1 MSERDPGLEPFD
13 ALIGTWTTEATH
25 PMLDAVVPG
34 EITFE
39 WLAGGQYLIMRSR
52 NDHELFPDS
61 IGVIGAPEDGDGL
74 VLEYFDSRGVRR
86 TYGAAIEDGVLKQ
99 WRDDPTFA
107 QRYEAKLA
115 PDAFTGLWQV
125 AETPGEW
132 KDDLAVR
139 YRRRGEQVHP

>member
-39 WLAGGQYLIMRSR
+39 WLAGGHYLILRSR

-86 TYGAAIEDGVLKQ
+86 TYRIAIEDGVLRQ
-99 WRDDPTFA
+99 WREGAPFD
-107 QRYEAKLA
+107 QRYEAELA
-115 PDAFTGLWQV
+115 AGAFTGLWQA
-125 AETPGEW
+125 AETPGDW
-132 KDDLAVR
+132 RDDLAVR
-139 YRRRGEQVHP
+139 YRRGGEQVHP

>member
-1 MSERDPGLEPFD
+1 MSERDPALEPFD
-13 ALIGTWTTEATH
+13 ALIGAWATEAVH

-34 EITFE
+34 AITFE
-39 WLAGGQYLIMRSR
+39 WLEGGRFLIMRSR

-61 IGVIGAPEDGDGL
+61 IGVIGAAEDGAGL

-86 TYGAAIEDGVLKQ
+86 TYRVAIEDGVLKQ
-99 WRDDPTFA
+99 WREGEPFD

-115 PDAFTGLWQV
+115 PDAFSGLWQV
-125 AETPGEW
+125 AETPGDW

-139 YRRRGEQVHP
+139 YRRG

>member
-1 MSERDPGLEPFD
+1 MSEHNPALAPFD
-13 ALIGTWTTEATH
+13 ALIGTWTTESTH

-39 WLAGGQYLIMRSR
+39 WLEGGQYLIQRSR
-52 NDHELFPDS
+52 NEHKLFPDS

-86 TYGAAIEDGVLKQ
+86 TYRIAIEDGVLKQ
-99 WRDDPTFA
+99 ARDDPTFA

-115 PDAFTGLWQV
+115 PDEFTGLWQV
-125 AETPGEW
+125 AETPGVW